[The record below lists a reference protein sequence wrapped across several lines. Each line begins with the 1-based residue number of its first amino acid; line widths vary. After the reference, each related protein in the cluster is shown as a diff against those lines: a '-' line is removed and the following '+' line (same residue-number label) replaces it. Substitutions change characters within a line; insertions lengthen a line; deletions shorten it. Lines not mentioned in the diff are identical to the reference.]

1 MKYQIVYY
9 NQTRLRVR
17 SGKNAFTEY
26 EGYGLSELLLENDF
40 IKDVRTSHRNGSILI
55 NYYNIEDKDKILR
68 ILDNIGME
76 DLFEGKPSP
85 KNESNEI
92 TNKFY
97 LKIIKK
103 LIKRYLIRPFL
114 PLDIR
119 NAITLIKAV
128 KYIAK
133 GLDKL

>member
-1 MKYQIVYY
+1 MKYQIVYD

-92 TNKFY
+92 TNNQLAFCRSSG
-97 LKIIKK
+97 ISGG
-103 LIKRYLIRPFL
+103 PFF
-114 PLDIR
+114 
-119 NAITLIKAV
+119 A
-128 KYIAK
+128 
-133 GLDKL
+133 